1 MACPG
6 HCDATYPFGKKDNK
20 EQRTLNFNST
30 DEMTAFRLHQSGVQN
45 IRGHEIIQGIWDYES
60 RMMEFFEI
68 THLLQS
74 PVSSLHYS
82 SQDRYCAVCMYVRMY
97 LCVLVCLDG
106 LDTRCGSPGLVR
118 SDVCCSL
125 VESGQIWRRNS
136 ISAFQGQE
144 TY

>member
-1 MACPG
+1 
-6 HCDATYPFGKKDNK
+6 
-20 EQRTLNFNST
+20 
-30 DEMTAFRLHQSGVQN
+30 
-45 IRGHEIIQGIWDYES
+45 
-60 RMMEFFEI
+60 MMEFFEI

-74 PVSSLHYS
+74 PVSIIQAKTDTVL
-82 SQDRYCAVCMYVRMY
+82 Y

-118 SDVCCSL
+118 SDVCCPF

-144 TY
+144 TWSRDSVKVRYGDEMEEHWLCHDGRSLSL